1 MMMRGGA
8 QKLESEFRRDDRFQ
22 TSYYAT
28 GEHSHLGQLMLKIV
42 NLSSTGAMVDGKA
55 GLERG
60 DRIILRLPAGKHVD
74 ALCLWTWHQ
83 QAGLQFD
90 QPLSFADLTST
101 IGAVRAV
108 RI

>member
-1 MMMRGGA
+1 MKMGFGA
-8 QKLESEFRRDDRFQ
+8 QKVESEFRRDDRFQ
-22 TSYYAT
+22 TNYYAT
-28 GEHSHLGQLMLKIV
+28 GEHSHLGQLVLKVV

-55 GLERG
+55 GVERG
-60 DRIILRLPAGKHVD
+60 DKIILRLPAGKDVD

-90 QPLSFADLTST
+90 KPISFADLAST
-101 IGAVRAV
+101 VGIMKAI